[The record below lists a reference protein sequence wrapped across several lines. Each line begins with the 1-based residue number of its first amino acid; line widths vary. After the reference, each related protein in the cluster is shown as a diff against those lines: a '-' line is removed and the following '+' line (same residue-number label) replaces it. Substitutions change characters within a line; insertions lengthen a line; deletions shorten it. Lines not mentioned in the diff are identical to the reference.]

1 MVPYNFIAIE
11 GNIGAG
17 KTSLAK
23 LIAKDKNAKLIL
35 ERFKDNSFLPKFY
48 KQPEQYAFPLEMSFL
63 ADRYQQL
70 KEDLSKI
77 ELFSSFILADYFI
90 DKSLIFSRKT
100 LKQEEY
106 ALYSRLFKIIT
117 SSLPKP
123 ELLVYLYLKPENLKA
138 NILKRARDF
147 EKDIELSYLDNIQ
160 KSYFEHFKTL
170 NSTRVLIVDTA
181 RIDFV
186 NRQEDYEKMVSVIFN
201 EYPPGITRID
211 LSHD

>member
-1 MVPYNFIAIE
+1 MPYNFIAIE

-48 KQPEQYAFPLEMSFL
+48 KQPDQYAFPLEMSFL

-77 ELFSSFILADYFI
+77 DLFSSFILADYFI

-147 EKDIELSYLDNIQ
+147 EKNIGLSYLDNIQ

-186 NRQEDYEKMVSVIFN
+186 NRQEDYEKMVSVIFK

>member
-1 MVPYNFIAIE
+1 VVSYNFIAIE

-23 LIAKDKNAKLIL
+23 MIAKDKNAKLIL

-48 KQPEQYAFPLEMSFL
+48 KEPEQYAFPLEMSFL

-70 KEDLSKI
+70 KDDLSQI
-77 ELFSSFILADYFI
+77 ELFSAFILADYFI

-100 LKQEEY
+100 LKPDEY
-106 ALYSRLFKIIT
+106 ALYSRLFNIIT

-123 ELLVYLYLKPENLKA
+123 ELLIYLYLKPEHLKA
-138 NILKRARDF
+138 NILKRARHY
-147 EKDIELSYLDNIQ
+147 ERDIELSYLDNIQ

-170 NSTRVLIVDTA
+170 KSTRVVIIDTTQ
-181 RIDFV
+181 IDFV
-186 NRQEDYEKMVSVIFN
+186 NRQEDYQKILSVVFR
-201 EYPPGITRID
+201 EYPIGITRIN
-211 LSHD
+211 LP

>member
-1 MVPYNFIAIE
+1 VPYNFIAIE

-23 LIAKDKNAKLIL
+23 MIAKDKNAKLIL

-48 KQPEQYAFPLEMSFL
+48 KEPDKYAFPLEMSFL

-70 KEDLSKI
+70 KDDLSKI

-100 LKQEEY
+100 LKQDEY

-117 SSLPKP
+117 SSLPKA
-123 ELLVYLYLKPENLKA
+123 ELLVYLYLKPEHLKS
-138 NILKRARDF
+138 NILKRARDY

-160 KSYFEHFKTL
+160 KSYF
-170 NSTRVLIVDTA
+170 
-181 RIDFV
+181 
-186 NRQEDYEKMVSVIFN
+186 
-201 EYPPGITRID
+201 
-211 LSHD
+211 